1 MPEAPLPIKEG
12 SKPATLEM
20 ERRFSER
27 YRCCRQPPVRL
38 LAKPSFQP
46 VHARVHDITTR
57 SMGLILDRPFDVGT
71 VLAIQLQT
79 KHAGFS
85 GILSGRVQHSTQQ
98 ADGTWRVGCT
108 LSRSL
113 TDDEFFALL

>member
-1 MPEAPLPIKEG
+1 MPEEPTSTKEG
-12 SKPATLEM
+12 SRPVVAEID
-20 ERRFSER
+20 RRFSER
-27 YRCCRQPPVRL
+27 YRCCRQPPVRV

-57 SMGLILDRPFDVGT
+57 SMGLILDCPFDVGS

-85 GILSGRVQHSTQQ
+85 GILSGRVQHATKQP
-98 ADGTWRVGCT
+98 DGTWRVGCM

>member
-1 MPEAPLPIKEG
+1 MPEKPIATKDE
-12 SKPATLEM
+12 SRPAAVEID
-20 ERRFSER
+20 RRFSER
-27 YRCCRQPPVRL
+27 YLCCRQPPVRV

-57 SMGLILDRPFDVGT
+57 SIGLIFERPFDVGT

-85 GILSGRVQHSTQQ
+85 GILSGRVQHATKQP
-98 ADGTWRVGCT
+98 DGTWRVGCT

>member
-1 MPEAPLPIKEG
+1 MAEQSVPIEQAAKDAPFE
-12 SKPATLEM
+12 TDRRFM
-20 ERRFSER
+20 ER
-27 YRCCRQPPVRL
+27 YCCCRQPPIRV

-46 VHARVHDITTR
+46 IHGRVHDISVR
-57 SMGLILDRPFDVGT
+57 SMGLIFESSFAVGT

-85 GILSGRVQHSTQQ
+85 GILSGTVKHSTEQL
-98 ADGTWRVGCT
+98 DGTWRVGVT